1 MTGAGTTTPME
12 SLFDLARDC
21 IAVRD
26 PDKKVALT
34 RQVATLWRAGR
45 CSLATSTPPE
55 SIAVPGRPD
64 KPVLVH
70 PSQVKRRKLTT
81 PLGQAAFLHALV
93 HIEFNAINLAWDA
106 VYRFRNMPVDFYSDW
121 IRVAEDE
128 ALHYQLLSRRLQDTG
143 HAYGD
148 FPAHNGLWEMACKT
162 TDDVLLRMALVPRV
176 LEARGLDV
184 TPTMIERLQQAGDEK
199 SAVILGRILED
210 EIGHVLAGSRWFHHV
225 CRQRE
230 LEPVKTFADLLRM
243 HLPGHNTMPLNVS
256 ARKQAGFSR
265 EELEMLDKIANAGA

>member
-1 MTGAGTTTPME
+1 MA
-12 SLFDLARDC
+12 SLFDHARDC

-26 PDKKVALT
+26 PDKKVTLT
-34 RQVATLWRAGR
+34 RQVAALWRAGR
-45 CSLATSTPPE
+45 CSLTANTPPE
-55 SIAVPGRPD
+55 SIAVPGRPE
-64 KPVLVH
+64 KPELVH

-106 VYRFRNMPVDFYSDW
+106 VYRFRNLPVDFYSDW
-121 IRVAEDE
+121 ISVAEDE

-162 TDDVLLRMALVPRV
+162 ADDVLLRMALVPRV

-184 TPTMIERLQQAGDEK
+184 TPTMIERLQQAGDER
-199 SAVILGRILED
+199 SAAILGRILDD
-210 EIGHVLAGSRWFHHV
+210 EIGHVLAGSHWFHHV

-243 HLPGHNTMPLNVS
+243 HLPGHNTMPLNIS
-256 ARKQAGFSR
+256 ARRQAGFSQ
-265 EELEMLDKIANAGA
+265 EELDMLDKISSAGA

>member
-1 MTGAGTTTPME
+1 MA
-12 SLFDLARDC
+12 SLFDHARDC

-26 PDKKVALT
+26 PDKKVTLT
-34 RQVATLWRAGR
+34 RQVAALWRAGR
-45 CSLATSTPPE
+45 CSLTANTPPE
-55 SIAVPGRPD
+55 SIAIPGRPE
-64 KPVLVH
+64 KPELVH

-106 VYRFRNMPVDFYSDW
+106 VYRFRNLPVDFYSDW
-121 IRVAEDE
+121 ISVAEDE

-143 HAYGD
+143 HAYDD

-162 TDDVLLRMALVPRV
+162 ADDVLLRMALVPRV

-184 TPTMIERLQQAGDEK
+184 TPTMIERLQQAGDER
-199 SAVILGRILED
+199 SAAILGRILDD
-210 EIGHVLAGSRWFHHV
+210 EIGHVLAGSHWFHHV

-230 LEPVKTFADLLRM
+230 LEPVKTFADLLRT
-243 HLPGHNTMPLNVS
+243 HLPGHNTMPLNIS
-256 ARKQAGFSR
+256 ARRQAGFSQ
-265 EELEMLDKIANAGA
+265 EELDMLDKISSAGA